1 MELYSSAMIPSL
13 QMQMQW
19 LCGMPQ
25 VSANSRIM
33 YDFNNDSNV
42 IQKIL
47 NPLSGIQESGTAQQ
61 EATICNPETGKFA
74 LFYNGENVFDGFF
87 NKVNDTPFYTQ
98 DHTFLTS
105 VIAPSP
111 TNNRRFHIFYSE
123 KNTHSL
129 NYSLV
134 EYTNGFDMPAQ
145 WIGHVQLDSLSATT
159 PLGLACQHEGR
170 YWLLAYDN
178 AQSLRAYLFS
188 NNDDNGSIRH
198 IALQPFTSIAGAIDC
213 KNSSIVTHG
222 NKIALTVNNQIMIGT
237 LDFSDGIAINNQA
250 IVDTKTLTLMP
261 AFNRDGNKLYYL
273 KEPSASSQDH
283 VFVYENGSS
292 YSPSSY
298 TFTEKYVT
306 LKLGPDGNIY
316 GTNAFVQV
324 DPLLQLIEVNDKV
337 EIKEII
343 NDPTNSSTTF
353 GNNQYQINNL

>member
-1 MELYSSAMIPSL
+1 MEFYSSAKVPSL

-25 VSANSRIM
+25 QSAENSRIM
-33 YDFNNDSNV
+33 YSFNNENNV
-42 IQKIL
+42 IQKIM
-47 NPLSGIQESGTAQQ
+47 NPLAGLKESSTAQQ
-61 EATICNPETGKFA
+61 ESTICNPETGDFA
-74 LFYNGENVFDGFF
+74 LFYNGENVFDGLF
-87 NKVNDTPFYTQ
+87 NKVNENPFYTQ

-111 TNNRRFHIFYSE
+111 ANNKRFHIFYSE
-123 KNTHSL
+123 KTTHLL
-129 NYSLV
+129 NYSIV

-145 WIGHVQLDSLSATT
+145 WVGHKMLDSLSATT

-178 AQSLRAYLFS
+178 PHSLRAYLFS
-188 NNDDNGSIRH
+188 DDGDSAIRH
-198 IALQPFTSIAGAIDC
+198 IALQPFTSITGAVDC

-237 LDFSDGIAINNQA
+237 LDFTNGLAIKDQA
-250 IVDTKTLTLMP
+250 IVDTQTTTLMP
-261 AFNRDGNKLYYL
+261 AFNRDASKLYFL
-273 KEPSASSQDH
+273 KAQNSNKQDH
-283 VFVYENGSS
+283 VFVYDNGSS

-298 TFTEKYVT
+298 TFTEEYVT

-324 DPLLQLIEVNDKV
+324 DPLLEIIEVGDKV
-337 EIKEII
+337 EIKETIK
-343 NDPTNSSTTF
+343 DPINSSTTF
-353 GNNQYQINNL
+353 GNNQYQVNNF